1 MSLANASVQEI
12 NAACAGLELDAY
24 LIEAKLP
31 RGTSAGFRLKAGA
44 GEQTVA
50 GINGQTQEVYVDRSA
65 SGLSDF
71 HSLFPGLHSARLA
84 APAEVYDLSI
94 YVDRS
99 SVEVFAGG
107 GQAVVTDLIFPG
119 PASKGLAAFAEH
131 EEDMFLSVDIYELA
145 SPAAAG
151 SGK

>member
-1 MSLANASVQEI
+1 MQEI

-44 GEQTVA
+44 GEHTVA
-50 GINGQTQEVYVDRSA
+50 GINAQTEEVYVDRSA
-65 SGLSDF
+65 SGKTDF
-71 HSLFPGLHSARLA
+71 HSLFAGVHAAKLA
-84 APAEVYDLSI
+84 APAEVYDLTI

-107 GQAVVTDLIFPG
+107 GQAVITELIFPG
-119 PASKGLAAFAEH
+119 PASAGLAAFAEQ
-131 EEDMFLSVDIYELA
+131 EEQVFLSLELYELA
-145 SPAAAG
+145 SSAAAG
-151 SGK
+151 GRK